1 LRVLWRILGFTVCI
15 RKRKHVRPKRK
26 ATRRREGR
34 REDIVIGCQ
43 DTMETVTND
52 GVVRDMGLLMVVMG
66 TDGDTV
72 VVALQTEKRNLD
84 GGIALGQD
92 KNWVIEVSIMT
103 EITEIRTSSSSGVI
117 DLVQAKGHS
126 KTEAD
131 T

>member
-1 LRVLWRILGFTVCI
+1 
-15 RKRKHVRPKRK
+15 
-26 ATRRREGR
+26 
-34 REDIVIGCQ
+34 
-43 DTMETVTND
+43 
-52 GVVRDMGLLMVVMG
+52 VMG

>member
-1 LRVLWRILGFTVCI
+1 
-15 RKRKHVRPKRK
+15 VRPKRK

-66 TDGDTV
+66 TDGDTI
-72 VVALQTEKRNLD
+72 VVALQMEKRNLD

-92 KNWVIEVSIMT
+92 KSRVIEVSMMT
-103 EITEIRTSSSSGVI
+103 EITEIRTSSSDSVI
-117 DLVQAKGHS
+117 DLIQAKSHS
-126 KTEAD
+126 KSEAG